1 MNRYSDFNS
10 SVSFCCFLL
19 LPYPRYLPPLSLL
32 YTGGQISFDA
42 FPVGWDKTFCLNLI
56 DLSQFKAV
64 HFFGDKTHPV
74 SIATLWYRAWLTC
87 DLHQALV
94 NRTCDLHFVFPSP
107 HRVVMI
113 MRYLRMHVQ
122 LATEWLT
129 QKTHGDNL
137 KNCSNRLLLLQ

>member
-10 SVSFCCFLL
+10 SVSFCCFCS
-19 LPYPRYLPPLSLL
+19 YLILDTYLAPLSLL

-113 MRYLRMHVQ
+113 MRYLRTHVQ
-122 LATEWLT
+122 LATE
-129 QKTHGDNL
+129 
-137 KNCSNRLLLLQ
+137 